1 MTFQF
6 PLKIYGRR
14 AIAATAITALV
25 SAFLVP
31 LTSSGQSP
39 KLTPDFVGTW
49 VLAAADKLLP
59 DGSRVSDYG
68 ENPHGLAIFTS
79 DGYYSLQIYRAER
92 MKFSS
97 GEKFTGTAE
106 EYKVASLGMSVA
118 FGRYS
123 FDTVK
128 GTVTFH
134 VDRSSV
140 PNLDD
145 TTRVLAYEL
154 KGDTLSWKV
163 SARKDGSTPITV
175 LRRVR

>member
-1 MTFQF
+1 
-6 PLKIYGRR
+6 
-14 AIAATAITALV
+14 
-25 SAFLVP
+25 
-31 LTSSGQSP
+31 
-39 KLTPDFVGTW
+39 
-49 VLAAADKLLP
+49 
-59 DGSRVSDYG
+59 
-68 ENPHGLAIFTS
+68 
-79 DGYYSLQIYRAER
+79 
-92 MKFSS
+92 
-97 GEKFTGTAE
+97 
-106 EYKVASLGMSVA
+106 MSVA